1 MFFAGSVALPLQSI
15 SSAFMLTGVL
25 VGGVF
30 ITFFVSKFLSK
41 TVLKGVCS
49 SFTLELPPY
58 RRPQIGKVIIR
69 SVIDRTLHILGRAV
83 VVAAPAGIV
92 IWVLANVKIGG
103 SSILNHCAELLN
115 PFARLLG
122 LDGVILMAFI
132 LGLPAN
138 EIVIPIILM
147 SYLAT
152 GSLVDYESTAQL
164 RDLLV
169 SNGWTWQTAFSVIM
183 FSVMHWPCSTT
194 LITIKN
200 ETKSIKWTTL
210 SVLVPTA
217 LGILFCFA
225 FNLINIVI
233 SRISQ

>member
-30 ITFFVSKFLSK
+30 ITFFDSKFLSK

-103 SSILNHCAELLN
+103 STFSTTA
-115 PFARLLG
+115 
-122 LDGVILMAFI
+122 
-132 LGLPAN
+132 
-138 EIVIPIILM
+138 PIIKP
-147 SYLAT
+147 
-152 GSLVDYESTAQL
+152 DCK
-164 RDLLV
+164 
-169 SNGWTWQTAFSVIM
+169 AFRVGRCI
-183 FSVMHWPCSTT
+183 
-194 LITIKN
+194 IKA
-200 ETKSIKWTTL
+200 SFWH
-210 SVLVPTA
+210 A
-217 LGILFCFA
+217 C
-225 FNLINIVI
+225 
-233 SRISQ
+233 